1 MELIILDLRAI
12 IISLQVNNLSLNSSQ
27 VNVGCNGNSDGSI
40 DLTVNNGSGSY
51 TYSWDNGST
60 SEDLSSLTAGTYTVT
75 VTDNNWGCVETYS
88 VTITE
93 PASAFSVGVSS
104 IGSATVCSGSTVTL
118 NMSTYASAV
127 NTYQW
132 NDANGIISGEVTSTY
147 IATVSGTYSL
157 TVTTPAGCS
166 ATSSGLVVNI
176 IDIAVP
182 SGLFTDNIQLNKGT
196 MNWSAVAD
204 AHHYDVRFREQGTSS
219 WQILY
224 ASANSIT
231 KSGLASTTTYEW
243 EVRSSCSAG
252 NNGSVSAWSSTQNFT
267 TLTPCTAPSKSSYNR
282 YRFNGSYIDLGC
294 STKCMGI

>member
-1 MELIILDLRAI
+1 MLMDVTLLAT
-12 IISLQVNNLSLNSSQ
+12 LNLTINPSTLSSTD
-27 VNVGCNGNSDGSI
+27 VTECD
-40 DLTVNNGSGSY
+40 
-51 TYSWDNGST
+51 TYSWNGQ
-60 SEDLSSLTAGTYTVT
+60 TYTASGVYT
-75 VTDNNWGCVETYS
+75 FASTNANGCDSTATLNL
-88 VTITE
+88 TINK
-93 PASAFSVGVSS
+93 SFSVGVSS

-204 AHHYDVRFREQGTSS
+204 AHHYDVRFRESGN
-219 WQILY
+219 IFL
-224 ASANSIT
+224 ANII
-231 KSGLASTTTYEW
+231 
-243 EVRSSCSAG
+243 C
-252 NNGSVSAWSSTQNFT
+252 F
-267 TLTPCTAPSKSSYNR
+267 SK
-282 YRFNGSYIDLGC
+282 FNY
-294 STKCMGI
+294 